1 MKLLMSNKDFVL
13 YCVIFCEKFR
23 GKTFGEVIPDF
34 RNDLVDTLIIF
45 EDFKIYGFSGGL
57 TLDNHNRSTLLSNE
71 FGYFIHSFSVHMP
84 LCSSKRLI
92 DIPFEDIV

>member
-1 MKLLMSNKDFVL
+1 MKLLMSNKDFIL

-45 EDFKIYGFSGGL
+45 EDFKIYGFGGGL

-71 FGYFIHSFSVHMP
+71 FGYFIHEQSDLPFG
-84 LCSSKRLI
+84 LSKRLI

>member
-1 MKLLMSNKDFVL
+1 MKLLMSNKDFIL

-45 EDFKIYGFSGGL
+45 EDFKIYGFCGGL

-71 FGYFIHSFSVHMP
+71 FGYFIHEQSDLPFG
-84 LCSSKRLI
+84 SSKRLI
-92 DIPFEDIV
+92 DIHFEDIV

>member
-1 MKLLMSNKDFVL
+1 MKLLMSNNKFKL
-13 YCVIFCEKFR
+13 YCICFCKKFR

-45 EDFKIYGFSGGL
+45 EDFKIYGFCGGL
-57 TLDNHNRSTLLSNE
+57 TLDNHYRSTLLSNE
-71 FGYFIHSFSVHMP
+71 FGYFTHEQSYLQFG
-84 LCSSKRLI
+84 SSKRLI

>member
-1 MKLLMSNKDFVL
+1 MKLLMSNKDFIL

-71 FGYFIHSFSVHMP
+71 FGYFIHEQSDLP
-84 LCSSKRLI
+84 LGSSKRLI

>member
-1 MKLLMSNKDFVL
+1 MKLLMSNKDFIL

-45 EDFKIYGFSGGL
+45 EDFKIYGFCGGL

-71 FGYFIHSFSVHMP
+71 FGYFIHEQSDLSFG
-84 LCSSKRLI
+84 SSQRLI
-92 DIPFEDIV
+92 DIHFEDIV

>member
-1 MKLLMSNKDFVL
+1 MKLLMSNKDFIL

-71 FGYFIHSFSVHMP
+71 FGYCIHEQPDLP
-84 LCSSKRLI
+84 LGSSKRLI
-92 DIPFEDIV
+92 DIHFEDIV

>member
-1 MKLLMSNKDFVL
+1 MKLLMSNKDFIL

-45 EDFKIYGFSGGL
+45 EDFKIYGFSCGL

-71 FGYFIHSFSVHMP
+71 FGYFRNEQSDLP
-84 LCSSKRLI
+84 LGSSKRLI
-92 DIPFEDIV
+92 DIHFEDIV

>member
-1 MKLLMSNKDFVL
+1 MKLLMSNKDFIL
-13 YCVIFCEKFR
+13 YCAIFCEKFR

-71 FGYFIHSFSVHMP
+71 FGYFIHEQSNLPFS
-84 LCSSKRLI
+84 SSKRLI